1 MSVEIGTSTDPSVIE
16 TNLLSEVSKVNR
28 SKLAN
33 FIYQLYLLYVDLH
46 FTYLEIN
53 PLVVKEDGIYVLDL
67 AAKLDQTADYICH
80 GKWGRIEFP
89 PPFGREAYPEVIY
102 FKALLLYLQ
111 NVCLMIEDFV
121 VLLR

>member
-16 TNLLSEVSKVNR
+16 SNLLSEVSKVNR
-28 SKLAN
+28 LKLAD
-33 FIYQLYLLYVDLH
+33 FIYQLHLLYVNLH

-102 FKALLLYLQ
+102 FKTLLLYL
-111 NVCLMIEDFV
+111 
-121 VLLR
+121 

>member
-16 TNLLSEVSKVNR
+16 SNLLSEVSKVNR

-111 NVCLMIEDFV
+111 NVYLMIEDFV

>member
-16 TNLLSEVSKVNR
+16 SNLLSEVSKVNR

-111 NVCLMIEDFV
+111 NVYLMIADFV

>member
-16 TNLLSEVSKVNR
+16 SNLLSKVSKENH
-28 SKLAN
+28 SKLAE
-33 FIYQLYLLYVDLH
+33 FIYRLYLLYVDLH

-53 PLVVKEDGIYVLDL
+53 PLVVKEDGIYALDL

-102 FKALLLYLQ
+102 FKTFFSSFFW
-111 NVCLMIEDFV
+111 NFF
-121 VLLR
+121 